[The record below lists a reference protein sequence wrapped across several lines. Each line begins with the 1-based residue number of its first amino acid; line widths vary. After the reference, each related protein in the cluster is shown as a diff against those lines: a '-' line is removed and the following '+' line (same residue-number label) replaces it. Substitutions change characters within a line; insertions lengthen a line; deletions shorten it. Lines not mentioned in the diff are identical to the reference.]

1 MSWFDRFF
9 QFPRTDEIDQPA
21 AHPRPSRNDLSK
33 PSVALA
39 GPYSDIDDSMYIQA
53 ISFVLESQRASVSGI
68 QRHLKIGCNR
78 AARFIETMEFDG
90 IVSSLS
96 ATGERRLLSTE
107 ERSSYLL
114 RRNVEPTPPNIE
126 VEQKTRRG
134 KKLPSPEKM
143 DLPPLTGKI
152 RGTKDM
158 GFNIVGESHF
168 QAALRQI
175 RNSRCLAVD
184 NDFEAF
190 ILTEPDNPH
199 DANAC
204 AVFID
209 GFKVGYLPRDAAASF
224 VDQIADQGV
233 QGVSCFQLRAK
244 LVGGYGTRLNIGVM
258 VNLPTGDE

>member
-9 QFPRTDEIDQPA
+9 HFSRTNDIDQPA
-21 AHPRPSRNDLSK
+21 AYPKPSRNDLPK
-33 PSVALA
+33 QPVALV
-39 GPYSDIDDSMYIQA
+39 GSYSDIDDPMYIQA
-53 ISFVLESQRASVSGI
+53 ISFVLESKRASVSGV
-68 QRHLKIGCNR
+68 QRHLKIGYNR
-78 AARFIETMEFDG
+78 AARFIETMESDG
-90 IVSSLS
+90 IVSPLGG
-96 ATGERRLLSTE
+96 TGERRLLSME
-107 ERSSYLL
+107 ERSAYLL
-114 RRNVEPTPPNIE
+114 SRNVE
-126 VEQKTRRG
+126 VKQKASAP
-134 KKLPSPEKM
+134 KSLCCPEKM

-152 RGTKDM
+152 RGTKNMD
-158 GFNIVGESHF
+158 FNIVGESHF
-168 QAALRQI
+168 QAALKQI

-190 ILTEPDNPH
+190 IVMEPANPH

-244 LVGGYGTRLNIGVM
+244 LVGGYGTRLKIGVM
-258 VNLPTGDE
+258 VNLPSGDE